1 VRHSSNCIRVA
12 CAYRV
17 GTVRYTRRGVRP
29 NGRKTREYVRGR
41 WVTYTWART
50 LCTRRAAPRRAARA
64 ALCVYRCVKAP
75 LLRRR
80 GARGGGGEGTR
91 WRKWARPK
99 VKPNSFSVRLEAAGR
114 VHAGSYLRL
123 LITLPALPA
132 AFAVFSRLSR
142 LRHYVSAR
150 PFGLLFLLSRSLNK
164 RAKLVS
170 SILDRAS
177 IQ

>member
-1 VRHSSNCIRVA
+1 VGRGQILREAFSPVISPARSSPFLPRPVIPLCFTRTDGRTRTQAVRHSSNCIRVA

-80 GARGGGGEGTR
+80 GARGGGGR
-91 WRKWARPK
+91 
-99 VKPNSFSVRLEAAGR
+99 VRGG
-114 VHAGSYLRL
+114 GSG
-123 LITLPALPA
+123 
-132 AFAVFSRLSR
+132 
-142 LRHYVSAR
+142 H
-150 PFGLLFLLSRSLNK
+150 GQK
-164 RAKLVS
+164 
-170 SILDRAS
+170 
-177 IQ
+177 